1 MLKLLLSYTLFFT
14 GASFAM
20 APQPEQEDPC
30 LEFRKFTV
38 FASGYKKFNRTQ
50 LDEALQKAKA
60 QGCHNP
66 SGLVPQKAV
75 AAYEQAGAKVDCK
88 PRLKHTYYIPGCG
101 AYPVYENL
109 NGYCRYEFNLSKGK
123 S

>member
-1 MLKLLLSYTLFFT
+1 MFKLLLSCTVFFT

-20 APQPEQEDPC
+20 APQSEQEDPC

-60 QGCHNP
+60 HGCLNP
-66 SGLVPQKAV
+66 SGWVPKKA
-75 AAYEQAGAKVDCK
+75 AETYAQAGAKVDCN
-88 PRLKHTYYIPGCG
+88 PRVKRTFYVPSFG
-101 AYPVYENL
+101 AVPEYENL
-109 NGYCRYEFNLSKGK
+109 NGYCRYEFDAKKEQS
-123 S
+123 